1 MLSTGRAGR
10 ASSSSEHRFG
20 ASLMPSRTA
29 SRGWWWAAVLLTA
42 AKLWLVSGQR
52 VFAIGPSFHDDRLF
66 LELAGHILSGQWLG
80 PYSQMTLAKGPM
92 YPVFIAAV
100 FKLGVPLAFA
110 QHLIYAAAC

>member
-1 MLSTGRAGR
+1 MPSTGPAGR
-10 ASSSSEHRFG
+10 ASSSSEH
-20 ASLMPSRTA
+20 LSRVPVMSSHPA
-29 SRGWWWAAVLLTA
+29 SRGWLWAAVLLTA
-42 AKLWLVSGQR
+42 AKLWLVAGQR
-52 VFAIGPSFHDDRLF
+52 VFAIGPAFHDDRLF

-110 QHLIYAAAC
+110 QHLIY